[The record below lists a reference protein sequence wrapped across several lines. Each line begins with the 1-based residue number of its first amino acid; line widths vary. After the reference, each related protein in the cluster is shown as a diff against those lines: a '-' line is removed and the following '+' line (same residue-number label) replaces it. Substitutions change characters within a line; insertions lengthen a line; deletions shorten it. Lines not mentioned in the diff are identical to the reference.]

1 MNTDESL
8 ETSII
13 INQEIKNLQTR
24 LIKVQN
30 DLISEQNDIAA
41 LKDDLQKIANK
52 EAIDIFS
59 LKFKRVELAEMKLRF
74 PLQWEERMK
83 IMQEQAKE
91 SLMWFEVEDPPV
103 EAHVLERERKRERER
118 NQRKFENLNLSL
130 ESHVQEIMNLQ
141 ICLIKVQDQ
150 LIDARRTNVHL
161 STDLQSIEEEKEY
174 FVKYARI
181 NQLES
186 RAVNAENQVNE
197 HRRQVEAADERW
209 ARKRAHTD
217 DLADKSLQLIKV
229 EAELV
234 WQRQNKSDA
243 DAQLIDLR
251 RQNHELEQTIRG
263 LERGIDSQMT
273 RAKLEYESNL
283 AALEHRLATLTD
295 A

>member
-13 INQEIKNLQTR
+13 INHEIKNLQTR

-30 DLISEQNDIAA
+30 DLISEQKEIAD

-52 EAIDIFS
+52 EAIDAFF
-59 LKFKRVELAEMKLRF
+59 LYRVELAEMKLRF
-74 PLQWEERMK
+74 PLEWEERVK
-83 IMQEQAKE
+83 LMQEQAKE
-91 SLMWFEVEDPPV
+91 ALMWFEVEDPPG
-103 EAHVLERERKRERER
+103 EAYVLERERERER

-150 LIDARRTNVHL
+150 LIDARRSKVYL
-161 STDLQSIEEEKEY
+161 STELQSIEEEKTH

-251 RQNHELEQTIRG
+251 RQNHELEQTIRW

-273 RAKLEYESNL
+273 RAKLEYESNV

>member
-30 DLISEQNDIAA
+30 DLISEQKRIAD
-41 LKDDLQKIANK
+41 LKDDLHKIANK
-52 EAIDIFS
+52 EAIDTLS
-59 LKFKRVELAEMKLRF
+59 HHRVELAEMKLRF
-74 PLQWEERMK
+74 PLEWEERMK

-91 SLMWFEVEDPPV
+91 SLMWFEVEDPPG
-103 EAHVLERERKRERER
+103 EAYVLEREGER
-118 NQRKFENLNLSL
+118 NQRKFKNLNLSL

-150 LIDARRTNVHL
+150 LIDARRSNVHL
-161 STDLQSIEEEKEY
+161 STDLQSIEEEEIH
-174 FVKYARI
+174 FVKLARI
-181 NQLES
+181 IQLES

-243 DAQLIDLR
+243 DTQLNDLR
-251 RQNHELEQTIRG
+251 RHNHELEQTIWG

-273 RAKLEYESNL
+273 RAKLEYESKL

>member
-30 DLISEQNDIAA
+30 DLISEQKRIAD
-41 LKDDLQKIANK
+41 LKDDLHKIANK
-52 EAIDIFS
+52 EAIDTLS
-59 LKFKRVELAEMKLRF
+59 HHRVELAEMKLRF
-74 PLQWEERMK
+74 PLEWEERMK

-91 SLMWFEVEDPPV
+91 SLMWFEVEDPPG
-103 EAHVLERERKRERER
+103 EAYVLEREGER
-118 NQRKFENLNLSL
+118 NQRKFKNLNLSL

-150 LIDARRTNVHL
+150 LIDARRSNVHL
-161 STDLQSIEEEKEY
+161 STDLQSIEEEEIH
-174 FVKYARI
+174 FVKLARI
-181 NQLES
+181 IQLES

-234 WQRQNKSDA
+234 WQLN
-243 DAQLIDLR
+243 DLR
-251 RQNHELEQTIRG
+251 RHNHELEQTIWG

-273 RAKLEYESNL
+273 RAKLEYESKL